1 MSFWRVLSE
10 AEGLRVLKKYRL
22 RCFGAILG
30 VLAAGASPVF
40 VALADEATTETVQAD
55 MASPDAF
62 VTGLVDKLRIL
73 AADKAADAGRIESL
87 RTVLAEDMAT
97 RRLQRFLL
105 SKSQSE
111 LLSERELAA
120 YDDVFPRY
128 ISSAFAG
135 SIDQLVSRTIK
146 VNDVVERRPGD
157 FIVRTKLYSDDGA
170 ERAGLDWRIL
180 EAEGRKQLVDVSVDG
195 LSFSV
200 ERRAQF
206 TAILKKDGF
215 PALIAHMKEVA
226 GEADTES

>member
-1 MSFWRVLSE
+1 MAV
-10 AEGLRVLKKYRL
+10 
-22 RCFGAILG
+22 
-30 VLAAGASPVF
+30 
-40 VALADEATTETVQAD
+40 ADEAVKETVQAE
-55 MASPDAF
+55 MVTPDAF
-62 VTGLVDKLRIL
+62 VADLVDKLRVL
-73 AADKAADAGRIESL
+73 AADNAGDASRVESL
-87 RTVLAEDMAT
+87 RDVLAEDMAT

-105 SKSQSE
+105 SKGQREALSQA
-111 LLSERELAA
+111 ELAA

-157 FIVRTKLYSDDGA
+157 FIVRSKLYSDDGA

-180 EAEGRKQLVDVSVDG
+180 ETGGRKQLVDVSVDG

-206 TAILKKDGF
+206 TAILTKDGF
-215 PALIAHMKEVA
+215 PALIGHMKEVA
-226 GEADTES
+226 GEAET